1 MFSLSQIYETS
12 FLIPGVYILRI
23 FLLLLLCYE
32 IQLKRIVVL
41 PYKKKRI
48 TSGSPFM
55 QMNFLKTYALNTT
68 NNLWGALRKSN
79 SFKIYSAFYV

>member
-32 IQLKRIVVL
+32 IPLKRIVVL

-68 NNLWGALRKSN
+68 NNL
-79 SFKIYSAFYV
+79 